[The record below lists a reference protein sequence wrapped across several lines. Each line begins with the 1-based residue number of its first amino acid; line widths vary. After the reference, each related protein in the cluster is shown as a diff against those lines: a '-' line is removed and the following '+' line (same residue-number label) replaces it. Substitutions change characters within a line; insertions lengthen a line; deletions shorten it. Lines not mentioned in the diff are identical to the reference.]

1 MPPRFSILLRRGK
14 AHLTPEELLFLRS
27 FDGQLKLKV
36 DERIGECPVVS
47 LAPRAKENQV
57 LTARL
62 TAVLRAA
69 LFITTNMYTKDKYA
83 N

>member
-14 AHLTPEELLFLRS
+14 VHLTPEEIRFHRS
-27 FDGQLKLKV
+27 LDGQLKLKV
-36 DERIGECPVVS
+36 DESIGECPVVS

-57 LTARL
+57 LSARL